1 STLHLRKLFKLA
13 PELVFCFDG
22 DNAGREAAWRALQ
35 AALPLMEDGRSA
47 RFLFLPEGQ
56 DPDTQVRRVGAAA
69 FEASLD
75 AATRLPDFL
84 FDTLTARLDMD
95 AMEGKAK
102 LGRLALPLLDKLP
115 AGIFRQLMQE
125 RLSQL
130 TGMSVA
136 KLQALSPAA
145 AETQT
150 AAPRSEARRGGE
162 D

>member
-1 STLHLRKLFKLA
+1 LEF
-13 PELVFCFDG
+13 
-22 DNAGREAAWRALQ
+22 
-35 AALPLMEDGRSA
+35 
-47 RFLFLPEGQ
+47 
-56 DPDTQVRRVGAAA
+56 RRVL
-69 FEASLD
+69 FRS
-75 AATRLPDFL
+75 PDFL

-145 AETQT
+145 AETQS
-150 AAPRSEARRGGE
+150 AAPAAPEAPQAPTGPDAGRFGGDTPGTSWCSRQAPSRIRVE
-162 D
+162 LSPCMRAVNLLLRKPGIIQAVQLPAELAEMEAQD